1 MTIEIVEAD
10 LASREHAGALVR
22 LLNEYALD
30 PMGRGSELSDEVKAN
45 LAAELHGRDSAHVIG
60 AGRKPDRAGGL
71 QIPGIHGL
79 RARSQDGE
87 GDVLAETTVTGKH
100 HEYPDGQSRFQHA
113 GVLDRGEALPHSK
126 APGAAPEG

>member
-45 LAAELHGRDSAHVIG
+45 LAAELHGRDSAHVILAYVDG
-60 AGRKPDRAGGL
+60 APGGL
-71 QIPGIHGL
+71 MGWLEGFSPFGCKTLLYIHH
-79 RARSQDGE
+79 
-87 GDVLAETTVTGKH
+87 VLVTTAHQAKRLSELMLH
-100 HEYPDGQSRFQHA
+100 MADPISRLLSCF
-113 GVLDRGEALPHSK
+113 
-126 APGAAPEG
+126 